1 MTFSLGHLT
10 ENFIDASTIDD
21 GRVINVIAILAKNK
35 KIYKYNKRNNTYT
48 I

>member
-21 GRVINVIAILAKNK
+21 GSVINVIAILAKKNDLL
-35 KIYKYNKRNNTYT
+35 I
-48 I
+48 